1 MRSCLFVLTLVFMS
15 FATNANCADISI
27 KPGLWE
33 ITTTSDLL
41 IFASQIPPDQMKSLN
56 ELAKEYGFDAPEIQ
70 DGAAKSTTCVTPE
83 MAKQKILPGS
93 FQDQAGCTI
102 NKVTQ
107 NGNNYR
113 VEFVCANPE
122 LNGNG
127 TAEGTFTN
135 AETFAGITTFNGSI
149 QNNPV
154 NEQANVNGKWIAS
167 SCENTKPS
175 N

>member
-1 MRSCLFVLTLVFMS
+1 
-15 FATNANCADISI
+15 
-27 KPGLWE
+27 
-33 ITTTSDLL
+33 
-41 IFASQIPPDQMKSLN
+41 
-56 ELAKEYGFDAPEIQ
+56 
-70 DGAAKSTTCVTPE
+70 

-113 VEFVCANPE
+113 VEFVCTNPE
-122 LNGNG
+122 LNGSG